1 MVGFMRSSCN
11 ARATDSRECAMT
23 NDRGMTNAARCWKVG
38 HGRVLALDAARV
50 MGIVN
55 VTPDSFSD
63 GGETFT
69 ADAAIHAAVRMV
81 ADGAAV
87 LDVGGEST
95 RPGAARVDE
104 HEQIRRVVPVIREI
118 RRSVGAVIVSVDTTL
133 AGVAEAAIDAGA
145 DAINDV
151 SAGRDDERMLALA
164 ASRGVGIVLMHR
176 LRRPG
181 ADVFSHRYD
190 KEPEYVGGVV
200 EHVKGFLAERAA
212 AAIRAGVDRQAIV
225 LDPGLGFGKSVAQN
239 LELIERTGEI
249 VALGFPVLSGL
260 SRKSFTAAYAG
271 MSMDAPARERLT
283 PTLELSVK
291 HRRAGASIFRV
302 HDVRENVARLRTAD

>member
-1 MVGFMRSSCN
+1 MS
-11 ARATDSRECAMT
+11 
-23 NDRGMTNAARCWKVG
+23 NAARCWKVG
-38 HGRVLALDAARV
+38 HGRALAWDSARV

-63 GGETFT
+63 GGEHDSV
-69 ADAAIHAAVRMV
+69 DAAVQAAVRMV
-81 ADGAAV
+81 SEGAEV
-87 LDVGGEST
+87 VDVGGEST
-95 RPGAARVDE
+95 RPGASRVDE
-104 HEQIRRVVPVIREI
+104 HEQIRRVVPVIREL
-118 RRSVGAVIVSVDTTL
+118 RRRVAAVIVSVDTTL

-151 SAGRDDERMLALA
+151 SAGRDDDRMLALA

-176 LRRPG
+176 LREPG

-190 KEPEYVGGVV
+190 KEPAYVGGVV
-200 EHVKGFLAERAA
+200 ECVKRFLAERAE
-212 AAIRAGVDRQAIV
+212 AAIRAGVDPKAIV

-249 VALGFPVLSGL
+249 AALGFPVLSGL

-271 MSMDAPARERLT
+271 MSMDAPARERRK
-283 PTLELSVK
+283 PTLELSEK
-291 HRRAGASIFRV
+291 HWHAGASIFRV
-302 HDVRENVARLRTAD
+302 HDVRDHVVMLRAQGQTGNRA